1 MLSNRIFVL
10 LKVKN
15 LNNGTIRYFVEQDNG
30 KFIRTNKSHFEYI
43 EIITKRHDCIHNT
56 HDKGFARF
64 FKTCHW
70 N

>member
-1 MLSNRIFVL
+1 MLSNHSFVL

-15 LNNGTIRYFVEQDNG
+15 LNNSTIRYYVEQNNG
-30 KFIRTNKSHFEYI
+30 KFIRTDKSRFEYL
-43 EIITKRHDCIHNT
+43 EMITKRHDCIHNT
-56 HDKGFARF
+56 HDNGIVRF